1 MPGVNELEARKMN
14 RVSVIGLG
22 YVGLP
27 TAVVFASRGFS
38 VVGVDVDAGRVEAVN
53 SGRCYL
59 REPGLD
65 VLLRGVVSRGL
76 MSATTEAVKAVRES
90 DVVVIAV
97 PTPVRDGV
105 ADLSYLREALLA
117 VREGLHKG
125 LLVVIESTIPPG
137 TTVGF
142 AKPLLEESGL
152 RVEKDFYLAHVPER
166 IAPGRAIEE
175 LLNMP
180 RVVGGVGPRSTE
192 KALEL
197 YSKVNA
203 KPLPTDATTAEFV
216 KLIENTYRDLNI
228 AYANLLALMAER
240 LGIDVYEAIRLAN
253 THHRVN
259 IHMPG
264 AGVGGPCLTKDPY
277 MLASILPDFWG
288 TELIR
293 LARRINEYMPRHTVE
308 IIEKAL
314 GDTGVSIK
322 DARIAILGV
331 AYKGGVDDTRESP
344 AKYIVRELLEKGAG
358 VIVYDPYTMESF
370 GAERAGSFEEALS
383 GANAIVIVTDHPE
396 FKDIDLGKAS
406 KLVRHRVIID
416 SRRVVEPHQA
426 VKHGF
431 KYYGVGYGRAFKL

>member
-27 TAVVFASRGFS
+27 MAVVFASRGFS

-59 REPGLD
+59 KEPGLD
-65 VLLRGVVSRGL
+65 VLLRDAVSKGFLRT
-76 MSATTEAVKAVRES
+76 TTEAVKAVRES
-90 DVVVIAV
+90 DAVVIAV

-152 RVEKDFYLAHVPER
+152 RVEEDFYLAHVPER

-197 YSKVNA
+197 YSRVNA

-277 MLASILPDFWG
+277 MLASVLPDFWG

-314 GDTGVSIK
+314 GDIGVSIK

-331 AYKGGVDDTRESP
+331 TYKGGVDDTRESP
-344 AKYIVRELLEKGAG
+344 AKYVVRELLEKGAS
-358 VIVYDPYTMESF
+358 VIVYDPYTTESF
-370 GAERAGSFEEALS
+370 GAERAGSLEEAVRE
-383 GANAIVIVTDHPE
+383 ADTIVIITDHPE
-396 FKDIDLGKAS
+396 FKNIDLDKAS
-406 KLVRHRVIID
+406 KLVKHRVIID
-416 SRRVVEPHQA
+416 GRRVVEPHQA

>member
-1 MPGVNELEARKMN
+1 MFKIVTL
-14 RVSVIGLG
+14 GLG

-65 VLLRGVVSRGL
+65 VLLRNVVSRGL
-76 MSATTEAVKAVRES
+76 LSATTEAVKAVRES
-90 DVVVIAV
+90 DAVVIAV

-105 ADLSYLREALLA
+105 ADLFYLREALLA

-137 TTVGF
+137 TTIGF

-152 RVEKDFYLAHVPER
+152 RVEEDFYLAHVPER

-197 YSKVNA
+197 YSRVNA

-277 MLASILPDFWG
+277 MLASVLPDFWG
-288 TELIR
+288 TELVR

-314 GDTGVSIK
+314 GDIGVSIK
-322 DARIAILGV
+322 DARIAILG
-331 AYKGGVDDTRESP
+331 ATYKGGVDDTRESP
-344 AKYIVRELLEKGAG
+344 VKYVVRELLEKGAT
-358 VIVYDPYTMESF
+358 VTVYDPYTTESF
-370 GAERAGSFEEALS
+370 GAVRAGSLEEALS
-383 GANAIVIVTDHPE
+383 GADAIVIVTDHPE
-396 FKDIDLGKAS
+396 FKDIDLDKAS

-416 SRRVVEPHQA
+416 GRRVVEPHQA

>member
-1 MPGVNELEARKMN
+1 MEAWRI
-14 RVSVIGLG
+14 SVIGLG

-27 TAVVFASRGFS
+27 TAVVFASGGFS

-65 VLLRGVVSRGL
+65 VLLRDAVSKGFLRT
-76 MSATTEAVKAVRES
+76 TTEAARAVRES
-90 DVVVIAV
+90 DAVVIAV

-125 LLVVIESTIPPG
+125 LLIVIESTIPPG

-152 RVEKDFYLAHVPER
+152 RVEEDFYLAHVPER

-197 YSKVNA
+197 YSRVNA

-228 AYANLLALMAER
+228 AYANLLALVAER

-277 MLASILPDFWG
+277 MLASILPGFWG
-288 TELIR
+288 TELVR

-314 GDTGVSIK
+314 GDMRVSIE
-322 DARIAILGV
+322 DARIAVLGV

-344 AKYIVRELLEKGAG
+344 AKYVVRELLEKGAS
-358 VIVYDPYTMESF
+358 VIVYDPYTVESF
-370 GAERAGSFEEALS
+370 GAERAGFLEEAIR
-383 GANAIVIVTDHPE
+383 GADAIVITTDHPE
-396 FKDIDLGKAS
+396 FKNIDLDKAS
-406 KLVRHRVIID
+406 KLLRHRIIID
-416 SRRVVEPHQA
+416 GKRVIEPHQA

>member
-1 MPGVNELEARKMN
+1 MKAWKI
-14 RVSVIGLG
+14 SVIGLG

-27 TAVVFASRGFS
+27 TAVVFASKGFS
-38 VVGVDVDAGRVEAVN
+38 VVGVDVDAGKVRAVN

-65 VLLRGVVSRGL
+65 VLLRDAVSKGFLR
-76 MSATTEAVKAVRES
+76 ATTEATRAVRES
-90 DVVVIAV
+90 DAVVIAV

-117 VREGLHKG
+117 IREGLHKG

-142 AKPLLEESGL
+142 AKPLLEESGP
-152 RVEKDFYLAHVPER
+152 RVEEDFYLAHVPER

-197 YSKVNA
+197 YSRVNA

-277 MLASILPDFWG
+277 MLASVLPDFWG
-288 TELIR
+288 TELVR

-314 GDTGVSIK
+314 GDIGVSIK

-331 AYKGGVDDTRESP
+331 TYKGGVDDTRESP
-344 AKYIVRELLEKGAG
+344 AKYVVRELLEKGAS
-358 VIVYDPYTMESF
+358 VIVYDPYTTESF
-370 GAERAGSFEEALS
+370 GAERAGSLEEAVRE
-383 GANAIVIVTDHPE
+383 ADTIVIITDHPE
-396 FKDIDLGKAS
+396 FKNIDLDKAS
-406 KLVRHRVIID
+406 KLVKHRVIID
-416 SRRVVEPHQA
+416 GRRVVEPHQA

>member
-1 MPGVNELEARKMN
+1 MKRI
-14 RVSVIGLG
+14 SVIGLG

-65 VLLRGVVSRGL
+65 VLLRDAVSKGFL
-76 MSATTEAVKAVRES
+76 GATTDAVKAVRES
-90 DVVVIAV
+90 DAVVIAV
-97 PTPVRDGV
+97 PTPVRDDV
-105 ADLSYLREALLA
+105 TDLSYLRAALEG
-117 VREGLHKG
+117 VKRGLHRG

-152 RVEKDFYLAHVPER
+152 RVEEDFYLAYVPER

-175 LLNMP
+175 LLSMP

-197 YSKVNA
+197 YGRVNA
-203 KPLPTDATTAEFV
+203 KLLPTDATTAEFV

-277 MLASILPDFWG
+277 MLALVLPGFWG
-288 TELIR
+288 TELIK
-293 LARRINEYMPRHTVE
+293 LARRINEYMPRHTVK
-308 IIEKAL
+308 IVEKAL
-314 GDTGVSIK
+314 EDIGVGIK
-322 DARIAILGV
+322 GARVAVLGV

-344 AKYIVRELLEKGAG
+344 AKYIVRELLEKGAS
-358 VIVYDPYTMESF
+358 VVVYDPYTVESF
-370 GAERAGSFEEALS
+370 GAERAGSLEEAIR
-383 GANAIVIVTDHPE
+383 GADAIVMATDHPE
-396 FKDIDLGKAS
+396 FKDVDLDRAS
-406 KLVRHRVIID
+406 KLVRHRV
-416 SRRVVEPHQA
+416 VVDGRMVIEPLQA
-426 VKHGF
+426 VKYGF
-431 KYYGVGYGRAFKL
+431 RYYGVGYGRVFKL

>member
-1 MPGVNELEARKMN
+1 MEAWRI
-14 RVSVIGLG
+14 SVIGLG

-27 TAVVFASRGFS
+27 TAVVFASGGFS

-65 VLLRGVVSRGL
+65 VLLRDAVSKGFLR
-76 MSATTEAVKAVRES
+76 ATTEAARAVRES
-90 DVVVIAV
+90 DAVVIAV

-125 LLVVIESTIPPG
+125 LLIVIESTILPG

-152 RVEKDFYLAHVPER
+152 RVEEDFYLAHVPER

-197 YSKVNA
+197 YSRVNA

-228 AYANLLALMAER
+228 AYANLLALVAER

-277 MLASILPDFWG
+277 MLASILPGFWG
-288 TELIR
+288 TELVR

-314 GDTGVSIK
+314 GDMRVSIE
-322 DARIAILGV
+322 DARIAVLGV

-344 AKYIVRELLEKGAG
+344 AKYVVRELLEKGAS
-358 VIVYDPYTMESF
+358 VIVYDPYTVESF
-370 GAERAGSFEEALS
+370 GAERAGFLEEAIR
-383 GANAIVIVTDHPE
+383 GADAIVITTDHPE
-396 FKDIDLGKAS
+396 FKNIDLDKAS
-406 KLVRHRVIID
+406 KLLRHRIIID
-416 SRRVVEPHQA
+416 GKRVIEPHQA

>member
-1 MPGVNELEARKMN
+1 
-14 RVSVIGLG
+14 VSRRLAVIGLG

-27 TAVVFASRGFS
+27 TAVVFANRGFS
-38 VVGVDVDAGRVEAVN
+38 VVGVDADVGKVEAVN
-53 SGRCYL
+53 SDRCYL

-65 VLLRGVVSRGL
+65 ILLRDAVSKGFLR
-76 MSATTEAVKAVRES
+76 ATTEAARAVRES
-90 DVVVIAV
+90 DAVVIAV

-137 TTVGF
+137 TTIGF

-152 RVEKDFYLAHVPER
+152 RVEEDFYLAHVPER

-197 YSKVNA
+197 YSRVNA

-228 AYANLLALMAER
+228 AYANLLALMAEK

-277 MLASILPDFWG
+277 MLASVLPDFWG

-293 LARRINEYMPRHTVE
+293 LARRMNEYMPRHTVE

-314 GDTGVSIK
+314 GDIGVSIK
-322 DARIAILGV
+322 DARIAILGI

-344 AKYIVRELLEKGAG
+344 AKYIVRELLGKGAN
-358 VIVYDPYTMESF
+358 VTVYDPYTMESF

-383 GANAIVIVTDHPE
+383 GADAVVIVTDHPE

-406 KLVRHRVIID
+406 KLVKHRVIID
-416 SRRVVEPHQA
+416 GRRVVEPHQA

>member
-1 MPGVNELEARKMN
+1 MKRI
-14 RVSVIGLG
+14 SVIGLG

-65 VLLRGVVSRGL
+65 VLLRDVVSRGL
-76 MSATTEAVKAVRES
+76 LRATTEAIRVVRES
-90 DVVVIAV
+90 DAVVIAV

-105 ADLSYLREALLA
+105 ADLSYLREVLLA
-117 VREGLHKG
+117 VRDGLHRG

-152 RVEKDFYLAHVPER
+152 RVEEDFYLAHVPER

-175 LLNMP
+175 LLSMP

-197 YSKVNA
+197 YSRVNA

-277 MLASILPDFWG
+277 MLASVLPGFWG
-288 TELIR
+288 TELIK
-293 LARRINEYMPRHTVE
+293 LARRINEYMPRHTVK
-308 IIEKAL
+308 IVEKAL
-314 GDTGVSIK
+314 EDIGVGIK
-322 DARIAILGV
+322 GARVAVLGV
-331 AYKGGVDDTRESP
+331 AYKGGIDDTRESP
-344 AKYIVRELLEKGAG
+344 AKYIVKELLEKGAR
-358 VIVYDPYTMESF
+358 VTVFDPYTSETF
-370 GAERAGSFEEALS
+370 GAERASSLEEAVKD
-383 GANAIVIVTDHPE
+383 ADVIAVVTDHPE
-396 FKDIDLGKAS
+396 FKSLDLDAIAR
-406 KLVRHRVIID
+406 LVKHRIIVDGRRVI
-416 SRRVVEPHQA
+416 EPYQA

-431 KYYGVGYGRAFKL
+431 AYYGIGYGRAFIL

>member
-1 MPGVNELEARKMN
+1 MSRRLAVM
-14 RVSVIGLG
+14 GLG
-22 YVGLP
+22 YIGLP
-27 TAVVFASRGFS
+27 TAVAFASRGFS
-38 VVGVDVDAGRVEAVN
+38 VVGVDVDVGRVEAVN

-65 VLLRGVVSRGL
+65 VLLRDAVSKGFLR
-76 MSATTEAVKAVRES
+76 ATTEAVRAVGES
-90 DVVVIAV
+90 DAVVIGV

-117 VREGLHKG
+117 VREGLHRG

-152 RVEKDFYLAHVPER
+152 RVEEDFYLAHVPER

-197 YSKVNA
+197 YSRINA

-228 AYANLLALMAER
+228 AYANLLALIAER

-277 MLASILPDFWG
+277 MLATVLADFWG

-308 IIEKAL
+308 ITEKAL
-314 GDTGVSIK
+314 GDIGVSIK
-322 DARIAILGV
+322 DAKIAVLGV

-344 AKYIVRELLEKGAG
+344 AKYVVRELLEKGAS
-358 VIVYDPYTMESF
+358 VIVYDPYTTESF
-370 GAERAGSFEEALS
+370 GAERAGSLEEAVRE
-383 GANAIVIVTDHPE
+383 ADAIVIITDHPE
-396 FKDIDLGKAS
+396 FKNIDLDKAS

-416 SRRVVEPHQA
+416 GRRVVKPHQA
-426 VKHGF
+426 VKLGF
-431 KYYGVGYGRAFKL
+431 KYYGVGYGRGSSYEYSCSRGY